1 MNKRLLFGLLTLLVC
16 ASLFG
21 MLLPARA
28 ATVASGECGA
38 NGNNL
43 RWSYDPETKNLKLTG
58 SGAMCSYQPASAPWF
73 PYADQIQTL
82 TLPKEQT
89 SIGDHAFFACTAI
102 RSVSVPSKVT
112 EIGTQAFACCE
123 SLRQILLP
131 AGLQQLGAGAFQSC
145 ESLTDLSVPDAI
157 EILPH
162 SVFSGCSSL
171 KSVELPAH
179 LQEMQ
184 GMAFQDCTALTAVE
198 LPETLDMIGEAA
210 FLNCQSL
217 TAVTVPEGVT
227 ILSPSVFADCK
238 ALASVTLPENLLE
251 IGANAFCNCMSLADL
266 RFPENLKSIGAY
278 AFEAC
283 TGLHSITLPASE
295 TKVGLCA
302 FHGCNALKQMV
313 VRNPDCL
320 VGTGEALTAETPE
333 NLHLTGA
340 AQLVSADRT
349 ASAAGSADSNE
360 DLPFD
365 QTMAPFT
372 LGASAQTLLFG
383 RHDALREQAQELV
396 EEGRTF
402 RTVESYA
409 KAYGYRFYETNV
421 FSDVL
426 ENELRGAMAKALQ
439 PEPTPHIS
447 VPEIP
452 APAVRWLPSSG
463 VQWGGRNRQLPTIPS
478 RTSTRRTT
486 TSSRFSGPT
495 KTESQAEPMR
505 RTSAPRSRV
514 HGRTSLCFC
523 GVQWDVR
530 RRASRNRFLKTSRRT
545 DTTIKR
551 RFGPWSMGS
560 QAAQTRHISR
570 PMQTVSAR
578 MW

>member
-1 MNKRLLFGLLTLLVC
+1 MGIMR
-16 ASLFG
+16 SL
-21 MLLPARA
+21 RA
-28 ATVASGECGA
+28 
-38 NGNNL
+38 L
-43 RWSYDPETKNLKLTG
+43 
-58 SGAMCSYQPASAPWF
+58 
-73 PYADQIQTL
+73 
-82 TLPKEQT
+82 
-89 SIGDHAFFACTAI
+89 
-102 RSVSVPSKVT
+102 PSKVT

-426 ENELRGAMAKALQ
+426 ENEYFEIPVAWCYGEGLTAGTDATHFSPRNTCTRCQVVTFLWSAMGR
-439 PEPTPHIS
+439 PEPAIADNPFEDVNPTDYYFKPVLWAYQNGITSGTDATHFSPKKPCTRAHVVMFLWCTMGRPTPGITES
-447 VPEIP
+447 VFEDVPEDRYYYQATLWALEHGVTGGTDP
-452 APAVRWLPSSG
+452 THFSPHANCVRAHVVTFLY
-463 VQWGGRNRQLPTIPS
+463 
-478 RTSTRRTT
+478 RTFT
-486 TSSRFSGPT
+486 
-495 KTESQAEPMR
+495 
-505 RTSAPRSRV
+505 
-514 HGRTSLCFC
+514 
-523 GVQWDVR
+523 
-530 RRASRNRFLKTSRRT
+530 
-545 DTTIKR
+545 
-551 RFGPWSMGS
+551 
-560 QAAQTRHISR
+560 
-570 PMQTVSAR
+570 
-578 MW
+578 